1 MCSKHWGLWNW
12 PVTSG
17 MDMSNWG
24 DDILQTG
31 HWIFA
36 LVDNILSSVSLL
48 SHYYLADEAQCWY
61 TCMRGMI
68 KWWSSANINDHY
80 LLMFIIYWIVL
91 HSMIFLSLSRI
102 FSVHRQSIKTKIFSI
117 LATCVRWLVRHNVWN
132 VWKFCIPTVLK
143 WFWSTPPVSIK
154 TQFIGEGI
162 YLFPCG
168 QKQQWAAL
176 DGPDHAKILRS
187 F

>member
-1 MCSKHWGLWNW
+1 
-12 PVTSG
+12 

-36 LVDNILSSVSLL
+36 LVDN
-48 SHYYLADEAQCWY
+48 
-61 TCMRGMI
+61 CMRGMI

-102 FSVHRQSIKTKIFSI
+102 FSVHRQSIKTKNFSI

-154 TQFIGEGI
+154 KQFIGEGI

-176 DGPDHAKILRS
+176 DGPDAKILRS